1 MKNPYLFRAE
11 PPCIGQYGSS
21 PCTDPPPPLKIPS
34 PIFTEGGGGRF
45 VHREILGE
53 PPTYWNLPWMKHK
66 FGSLIGGGGGRA
78 VRGEWSIF
86 SAVAKRED
94 KMADKIWL
102 LWSLFSFAGLYPPN
116 ALICSDSVNKISPVS
131 AYYWKTFRSFPNRNM
146 LSVRAVRSLLIGR

>member
-1 MKNPYLFRAE
+1 MKNPYFFRAE

-34 PIFTEGGGGRF
+34 PIFTEGGGGGLYIGKYWENPLLI
-45 VHREILGE
+45 EICPEWNKNLALRLGR
-53 PPTYWNLPWMKHK
+53 
-66 FGSLIGGGGGRA
+66 GRA
-78 VRGEWSIF
+78 ARGEWSIF